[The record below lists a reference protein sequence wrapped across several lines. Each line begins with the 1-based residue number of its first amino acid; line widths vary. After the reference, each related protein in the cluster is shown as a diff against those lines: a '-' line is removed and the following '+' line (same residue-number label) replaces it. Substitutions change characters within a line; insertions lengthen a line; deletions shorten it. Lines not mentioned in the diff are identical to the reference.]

1 MMATTFRIEGGSL
14 RIAFAIVVPLMAA
27 VLQASL
33 VPFIAVGGA
42 RPNVPLLV
50 AGAWSVSAGAGEGV
64 WWAFFGGLG
73 ADLLSG
79 GPLGAF
85 AASTLPP
92 VAAIGLGERAP
103 ARPTPV
109 LVAVA
114 LIGIAALAAALLY
127 VALLAIVG
135 QPLPSL
141 PTLVVDAVS
150 GALYTAVLGI
160 VVYPVLRGVRALSE
174 KESPF

>member
-1 MMATTFRIEGGSL
+1 MMASTFRIEGGSV
-14 RIAFAIVVPLMAA
+14 RIAFAIVVPLGAA
-27 VLQASL
+27 LLQASL
-33 VPFIAVGGA
+33 VPFMAVGGA
-42 RPNVPLLV
+42 RPNVPLLL
-50 AGAWSVSAGAGEGV
+50 AGAWSVSAGAGEAV

-73 ADLLSG
+73 VDLLSG

-92 VAAIGLGERAP
+92 VVAIGLADRSP

-127 VALLAIVG
+127 VALLA
-135 QPLPSL
+135 
-141 PTLVVDAVS
+141 TLAVDAVS

>member
-1 MMATTFRIEGGSL
+1 MMASTFRIEGGSV
-14 RIAFAIVVPLMAA
+14 RIAFAIVVPLAAA
-27 VLQASL
+27 VLQAS
-33 VPFIAVGGA
+33 VAPFISVGGA
-42 RPNVPLLV
+42 RPNVPLLF
-50 AGAWSVSAGAGEGV
+50 AGAWSVAAGAGEAV
-64 WWAFFGGLG
+64 WWAFVGGLG

-92 VAAIGLGERAP
+92 VVAIGLGERSP
-103 ARPTPV
+103 VRPTPV
-109 LVAVA
+109 LVAAA
-114 LIGIAALAAALLY
+114 LIGIAALAASLGY

-135 QPLPSL
+135 QPLPAL

-150 GALYTAVLGI
+150 GALYTAALGI
-160 VVYPVLRGVRALSE
+160 AVYPVFRGVRALTE